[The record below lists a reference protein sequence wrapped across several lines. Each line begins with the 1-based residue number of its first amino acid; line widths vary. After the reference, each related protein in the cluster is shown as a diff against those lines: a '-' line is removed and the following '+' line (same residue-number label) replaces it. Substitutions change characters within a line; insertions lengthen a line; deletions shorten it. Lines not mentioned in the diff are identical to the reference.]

1 MEFVDYSQAFPG
13 CGNANK
19 RIKSSTA
26 CGDPEPD
33 FTGAGPDMMETI
45 MIKDAQGQSVSGAMA
60 DSVVLYDQAV
70 RAYNRGYG
78 DAPGLFEAAREASP
92 DFTMAH
98 LGKAWLFALANDPS
112 MLGQA
117 RALVEGAAGLTM
129 NEREQAHCAALRQ
142 VMAGAR
148 CAAASVLDR
157 HLMRYPFDLVAH
169 QAVTLLDG
177 YLGRFRWVR
186 DRTARALPLWSKDMP
201 GYGIILAFHGFGLEE
216 AGDYARAEDESRAA
230 AELEPHSFW
239 PHHTVAHVMEMTGR
253 PEDGLGWMIAREKFW
268 SAPENVT
275 QVHIWWHKSLFHL
288 ELGQYDAALALY
300 DGPLLN
306 TLRPLALNLCNA
318 SALLWRL
325 DTLGCDVAGRWRDL
339 LAHWEGHADGRC
351 LPFVDLHAA
360 MAELRSGQ
368 EALAERRLGWMRDT
382 AASETEAAS
391 CYREV
396 GIPLV
401 EGLMAFH
408 RGAYEQAV
416 ALLLPARLDLWRIG
430 GSHAQR
436 DIVDWTL
443 TEAAVRGGLRAVALA
458 MAYER
463 LGSRPR
469 SAVNQNFLR
478 RAEEIAA

>member
-1 MEFVDYSQAFPG
+1 
-13 CGNANK
+13 
-19 RIKSSTA
+19 
-26 CGDPEPD
+26 
-33 FTGAGPDMMETI
+33 
-45 MIKDAQGQSVSGAMA
+45 MIKDAQGQIVSGATA
-60 DSVVLYDQAV
+60 ESVALYDQAV
-70 RAYNRGYG
+70 RAYNLGYG
-78 DAPGLFEAAREASP
+78 DSPRLFDAAREASP
-92 DFTMAH
+92 DFAMAH
-98 LGKAWLFALANDPS
+98 LGKAWLFTLANDPS
-112 MLGQA
+112 LLDQA
-117 RALVEGAAGLTM
+117 RSLIQNAAGLTL
-129 NEREQAHCAALRQ
+129 NEREQAHLAALQ
-142 VMAGAR
+142 QATAGAR
-148 CAAASVLDR
+148 SAAASVLDR

-186 DRTARALPLWSKDMP
+186 DRTARALPFWSKDQP
-201 GYGIILAFHGFGLEE
+201 GYASILAFHGFGLEE
-216 AGDYARAEDESRAA
+216 AGDYSRAEDESRAA

-239 PHHTVAHVMEMTGR
+239 PHHTVSHVMEMTGR
-253 PEDGLGWMIAREKFW
+253 PEDGLGWMIAREPFW
-268 SAPENVT
+268 SAPENIT

-300 DGPLLN
+300 DGPLLH

-325 DTLGCDVAGRWRDL
+325 DTLGCDVAERWRDL
-339 LAHWEGHADGRC
+339 LTQWEGHADGRC
-351 LPFVDLHAA
+351 LMFIDLHAA

-368 EALAERRLGWMRDT
+368 EALAERRLGWMRET
-382 AASETEAAS
+382 ASSGAEGAS

-416 ALLLPARLDLWRIG
+416 ALLQPVRFDLWRIG

-443 TEAAVRGGLRAVALA
+443 TEAAVRGGLRDVALA

-463 LGSRPR
+463 LGTRPR

-478 RAEEIAA
+478 RAEQIAA